1 MANQNYLFYVI
12 VFFDARRERKNLND
26 LLRKKLLRKKYIS
39 LQKPLEQISSLK

>member
-1 MANQNYLFYVI
+1 MTYFMSLSS
-12 VFFDARRERKNLND
+12 RERENLND